1 MTLGY
6 RLTDKELTAAMAEM
20 DEDGSGEVDFIE
32 FYGWWTNPKKV
43 ATLKGTA
50 GSSHFEIVPH

>member
-1 MTLGY
+1 
-6 RLTDKELTAAMAEM
+6 MAVLA
-20 DEDGSGEVDFIE
+20 EVDFVE

-50 GSSHFEIVPH
+50 GSSFFEILPY